1 MTYRS
6 IGLSFWLLLLIQ
18 GQRYGEFLGIAK
30 KVLIRNGNLFIFAEN
45 EKIMDTPNITPD
57 NIKTL
62 VADVKNIVSD
72 GLKTAYADVSKVMI
86 LTYWKVGR
94 RIVEEEQHGEKRAE
108 YGKKL
113 LQMLAEEL
121 SKDFADG
128 YSDRD
133 LRNYRQLYLC
143 FNDLDIWYARVPNLT
158 WTHYRALLRVKDED
172 ARYWYLKESS
182 TAMWSTRTLD
192 RNIGSQYY
200 YRLLQSPKKDNV
212 IAEMQ
217 QKTAE
222 FQSDKLEFIKSP
234 VVAEFLQLKPNSDF
248 TETKLERAIIA
259 HLKEFLL
266 ELGRGFAFLNEQYH
280 ISTQTGD
287 YYIDLVFYNVVLKC
301 YFLIDLKTTTITHQ
315 DIGQMDMYIRMF
327 DDLKRTEG
335 DNPTIGLL
343 LCAETD
349 KDIARYSI
357 LNDSKQLFAAK
368 YLTFMPTKEELL
380 REITQQKELFYQNEG
395 YPT

>member
-1 MTYRS
+1 M
-6 IGLSFWLLLLIQ
+6 G
-18 GQRYGEFLGIAK
+18 
-30 KVLIRNGNLFIFAEN
+30 NGNLFIFAEN
-45 EKIMDTPNITPD
+45 EMIMDTPNITPD

-72 GLKTAYADVSKVMI
+72 GLKAAYADVSKVMI

-143 FNDLDIWYARVPNLT
+143 FNDLEIWYARVPNLT

-200 YRLLQSPKKDNV
+200 YRLLQSSKKENV

-217 QKTAE
+217 QKTAV

-395 YPT
+395 

>member
-1 MTYRS
+1 M
-6 IGLSFWLLLLIQ
+6 G
-18 GQRYGEFLGIAK
+18 
-30 KVLIRNGNLFIFAEN
+30 NGNLFIFAEN
-45 EKIMDTPNITPD
+45 EMIMDTPNITPD

-72 GLKTAYADVSKVMI
+72 GLKAAYADVSKVMI

-113 LQMLAEEL
+113 LQILAEEL
-121 SKDFADG
+121 SKDFAEG

-143 FNDLDIWYARVPNLT
+143 FNDLEIWYARVPNLT

-200 YRLLQSPKKDNV
+200 YRLLQSPKKENV

-217 QKTAE
+217 QKTAV
-222 FQSDKLEFIKSP
+222 FQSDKLRQTRIYQKSRGRGIF
-234 VVAEFLQLKPNSDF
+234 A
-248 TETKLERAIIA
+248 TET
-259 HLKEFLL
+259 
-266 ELGRGFAFLNEQYH
+266 
-280 ISTQTGD
+280 
-287 YYIDLVFYNVVLKC
+287 
-301 YFLIDLKTTTITHQ
+301 
-315 DIGQMDMYIRMF
+315 
-327 DDLKRTEG
+327 
-335 DNPTIGLL
+335 
-343 LCAETD
+343 
-349 KDIARYSI
+349 
-357 LNDSKQLFAAK
+357 
-368 YLTFMPTKEELL
+368 
-380 REITQQKELFYQNEG
+380 
-395 YPT
+395 

>member
-1 MTYRS
+1 
-6 IGLSFWLLLLIQ
+6 
-18 GQRYGEFLGIAK
+18 
-30 KVLIRNGNLFIFAEN
+30 
-45 EKIMDTPNITPD
+45 MDTLNISPD
-57 NIKTL
+57 NFTSF
-62 VADVKNIVSD
+62 VADVKTIVGD
-72 GLKTAYADVSKVMI
+72 GLKNAYTEVSKEMV

-108 YGKKL
+108 YGKQL
-113 LQMLAEEL
+113 LNILSAEL
-121 SKDFADG
+121 SKDFSEG
-128 YSDRD
+128 YSARD

-143 FNDLDIWYARVPNLT
+143 FNDLEIWYARVPNLT
-158 WTHYRALLRVKDED
+158 WTHYRTLLRVADED

-182 TAMWSTRTLD
+182 KSMWSTRTLD

-200 YRLLQSPKKDNV
+200 YRLLQSPKKENV

-222 FQSDKLEFIKSP
+222 YQADKLEFIKSP

-248 TETKLERAIIA
+248 TETKLEKAIIA

-266 ELGRGFAFLNEQYH
+266 ELGRGFAFMNEQYH

-287 YYIDLVFYNVVLKC
+287 FYIDLVFYNVVLKC

-368 YLTFMPTKEELL
+368 YLTYMPTKEELS
-380 REITQQKELFYQNEG
+380 REISQQKKLFYQKQSAK
-395 YPT
+395 